1 MRSFNCRWP
10 GGHLSA
16 YVALQDDIA
25 DPKSEDPVAR
35 LSSRVSF
42 AIPFAGPTD
51 WTLLESITHNHPA
64 YRQLIGYTPGTP
76 AKKLSAELVKD
87 VSPVSFVSK
96 DDPPFL
102 IVHGDADVIVPFE
115 HATSLEK
122 ALHNVCVPVEVHVV
136 KGGRHNVAG
145 AGEPSSAKRATE
157 FMKEHLL
164 R

>member
-1 MRSFNCRWP
+1 M
-10 GGHLSA
+10 SA